1 MLTLQLSG
9 FEPDPKLL
17 EEIYQSADKVYNALP
32 LDSDLCVTLA
42 QEPDHDFF
50 KCIVNFHSLWGHSE
64 AREAWVRP
72 SEALNAALMSIAED
86 IKTLRSSIHH
96 YDMPRRIAS

>member
-17 EEIYQSADKVYNALP
+17 EDIYQSADDVYNALP
-32 LDSDLCVTLA
+32 LDSDLKVTLS
-42 QEPDHDFF
+42 QEPQRDFYR
-50 KCIVNFHSLWGHSE
+50 CVVNFNSLWGHSE

-72 SEALNAALMSIAED
+72 SEALHAALIAIAED
-86 IKTLRSSIHH
+86 IKNLRSRITHH
-96 YDMPRRIAS
+96 

>member
-1 MLTLQLSG
+1 MLNLQLKG

-17 EEIYQSADKVYNALP
+17 EEIYQSTDRVYNALP
-32 LDSDLCVTLA
+32 LDSDLNVILT
-42 QEPDHDFF
+42 QEANHNFY

-72 SEALNAALMSIAED
+72 REALNAALTAIRED
-86 IKTLRSSIHH
+86 IKYLRPSLGKT
-96 YDMPRRIAS
+96 